1 MSASAHCDSAQ
12 PRLQQPS
19 QVMQR
24 TNCSAGVDQ
33 LSKNPWHHPSQEPQK
48 IIPCL
53 LTSLLCYS
61 L

>member
-1 MSASAHCDSAQ
+1 MQLS
-12 PRLQQPS
+12 PRLQQPP